1 MLVERSTA
9 FVFLIVAEEEKC
21 TDSKRVCGS
30 GGSSSVGAVGVP
42 VVREEADF
50 GLAGGDDALQAGLLG
65 RVAHVI
71 QHPVQQLVDRD
82 TEMLKDYFYF
92 LLLFDMTLR

>member
-1 MLVERSTA
+1 MIA
-9 FVFLIVAEEEKC
+9 AGEEEH
-21 TDSKRVCGS
+21 TDSKRVVWEPGAPARTFT
-30 GGSSSVGAVGVP
+30 SVGAVGAP

-71 QHPVQQLVDRD
+71 QHPVEQLADRSTD
-82 TEMLKDYFYF
+82 MSKGYFY
-92 LLLFDMTLR
+92 LLFTRSVTSNGGQT